1 MDQLKISERYLGKL
15 DLDSDVQQRIGKGK
29 IKTHVSLFSGCGG
42 LDVGFAQAGIQTRV
56 MIEWDK
62 SACETLRENFT
73 WERLKKRTYG
83 HWEKPDG
90 KVHQGEMYT
99 GNKTKDGI
107 KLKYVED
114 KLVWKN
120 KEEFFEQGRKW
131 EEAIKNRKKK
141 SYQFLMSRPPAT
153 WYHEPEPV
161 IMQRDICEVTSKEIM
176 EAGKLQV
183 GECSIISG
191 GFPCQG
197 FSLAGKRMLDDPRNK
212 LYKQFVRIV
221 DDLKPA
227 SIMGE
232 NVPGLVSMAKGET
245 IHQICEDFANIG
257 YDVTWDLLNAA
268 DYGVPQHRIRVILI
282 GFRVDAMKFD
292 GERPSFHIAACPG
305 TIEHPY
311 LFYERLKRWKN
322 KELLARIE
330 SDTRCSFREK
340 KTKCNKCGKPTNGAY
355 FKGKPLCSIC
365 YNKRKVSERKLG
377 EFWEKWTKETPKK
390 KN

>member
-1 MDQLKISERYLGKL
+1 
-15 DLDSDVQQRIGKGK
+15 
-29 IKTHVSLFSGCGG
+29 
-42 LDVGFAQAGIQTRV
+42 
-56 MIEWDK
+56 
-62 SACETLRENFT
+62 
-73 WERLKKRTYG
+73 
-83 HWEKPDG
+83 
-90 KVHQGEMYT
+90 
-99 GNKTKDGI
+99 
-107 KLKYVED
+107 
-114 KLVWKN
+114 
-120 KEEFFEQGRKW
+120 
-131 EEAIKNRKKK
+131 
-141 SYQFLMSRPPAT
+141 
-153 WYHEPEPV
+153 
-161 IMQRDICEVTSKEIM
+161 M